1 MANINVKTVI
11 KVGIGLASVAVG
23 ILEKWQAKK
32 DLDELVT
39 KKVAEAFAGKMGES

>member
-11 KVGIGLASVAVG
+11 KVGVGLLSIGAGV
-23 ILEKWQAKK
+23 LEKWQAKK

-39 KKVAEAFAGKMGES
+39 KKVAEALAEKMGES